1 MNLNGP
7 IAINGP
13 GAIDLIWSELAEA
26 RGVAKRSFSWLFP
39 VCSWIT
45 HQPEVIRWKSLSTIP
60 IGSLANARNFD
71 LSVKAIP

>member
-45 HQPEVIRWKSLSTIP
+45 RYPELGPDFLLSAGVVGPKSLLT
-60 IGSLANARNFD
+60 G
-71 LSVKAIP
+71 

>member
-45 HQPEVIRWKSLSTIP
+45 HYSEAEHLEAT
-60 IGSLANARNFD
+60 
-71 LSVKAIP
+71 